1 MNKYVLEIEYNGKDF
16 FGWQKQ
22 TELRTVQGEIEKT
35 IFALTKQGVE
45 VFGSG
50 RTDAG
55 VHALG
60 QVAHF
65 EANLQLSPQKVQEI
79 LNKALPEDIN
89 IKSVKFGDENFH
101 ARFSA
106 HKKTYLYKIL
116 NSNDKLVFEK
126 DYIARVENYLDEKL
140 MQKCADMLVGEH
152 DFKGFCSSQTQVT
165 NFVRE
170 IFDISV
176 KREGTQISVEVT
188 GSGFLYNMVRI
199 IVGTMID
206 FALGK
211 LSQQDILQALEN
223 GDRSKSGRTMPAGGL
238 YLKEV
243 EY

>member
-22 TELRTVQGEIEKT
+22 PELRTVQGEIENS
-35 IFALTKQGVE
+35 IFSLTKQEVE

-65 EANLQLSPQKVQEI
+65 EADLNLSPEKVKEI

-89 IKSVKFGDENFH
+89 IKNVKFGDENFH

-116 NSNDKLVFEK
+116 NSKAKTIFDKDFF
-126 DYIARVENYLDEKL
+126 AREGNYLDEKL

-152 DFKGFCSSQTQVT
+152 NFKGFCSSQTQVAS
-165 NFVRE
+165 FVRE
-170 IFDISV
+170 IFEITV
-176 KREGTQISVEVT
+176 RREGDNIFVEVT

-199 IVGTMID
+199 LVGTMVD

-211 LSQQDILQALEN
+211 LTEQDVLQALEN
-223 GDRSKSGRTMPAGGL
+223 GDRSKSGKTMPASGL

-243 EY
+243 IY

>member
-1 MNKYVLEIEYNGKDF
+1 MTKYVLEIEYNGKDF

-22 TELRTVQGEIEKT
+22 PELRTVQGEIEKS
-35 IFALTKQGVE
+35 IFLVTKQNVE

-55 VHALG
+55 VHAYG

-65 EANLQLSPQKVQEI
+65 EANLNLSAEKVKEI
-79 LNKALPEDIN
+79 LNRALPEDIN
-89 IKSVKFGDENFH
+89 IKSVRLGDSDFH

-116 NSNDKLVFEK
+116 NSKEKSIFDK
-126 DYIARVENYLDEKL
+126 DYFAREENMLDEKL
-140 MQKCADMLVGEH
+140 MQKCGNMLVGRH
-152 DFKGFCSSQTQVT
+152 NFKGFCSSQTQT
-165 NFVRE
+165 INFERE

-176 KREGTQISVEVT
+176 TREGEKIFVEVT
-188 GSGFLYNMVRI
+188 GNGFLYNMVRI

-206 FALGK
+206 YALGK
-211 LSQQDILQALEN
+211 LTDADIYEAIEKGN
-223 GDRSKSGRTMPAGGL
+223 RAKSGKTMPPSGL

-243 EY
+243 KY